1 MVSVA
6 VVCVRRSGR
15 TYKDESDLGD
25 STVGD
30 ATGREVE
37 LIGQN

>member
-1 MVSVA
+1 MA
-6 VVCVRRSGR
+6 VVCVRRSSR
-15 TYKDESDLGD
+15 TYKDESELGD
-25 STVGD
+25 SSAGD